1 MNIPINIS
9 PSDISDTA
17 AKIITTTEGG
27 MIAPR
32 EPPAVM
38 VPEMSALS

>member
-1 MNIPINIS
+1 MNIS

-27 MIAPR
+27 MIAPKD
-32 EPPAVM
+32 PPAVI
-38 VPEMSALS
+38 VPEISALS